1 MLNKLLAGMAALAL
15 SCATHA
21 QVSFSQFVENA
32 PTRAAPSSSDLLP
45 VTLSPTVT
53 EKVTLG
59 GLQTYLFGQVA
70 GAVSISSSGTS
81 QINGPGST
89 QLGGVYSLAP
99 SAHFFVTG
107 LSTSG
112 NFIVAQ
118 PAVGDI
124 NGIGTIAT
132 QAQTTGTSLL
142 MGNGTGGLQN
152 VTLGGPLTLVGKV
165 LSSASSVQSF
175 SFTNA
180 NGITGTVTNST
191 STPNLTLGTTISG
204 MVKGNGTG
212 FALANP
218 GTDYMPPT
226 TGTAILYGNGVG
238 GSSNVTI
245 GGNLSFSG
253 GILNVISAPTLT
265 GTNFTSIPNASV
277 LGLAASATTDTTNA
291 SNITSGTLSS
301 SRIPT
306 LNQNTTGNAATATTA
321 TNVAGGAA
329 GSIAYQTAANTTAM
343 LAAGSGVLVGGS
355 TPGYQTAPTLTG
367 TNFTGIPKAAVT
379 GTAITAADTGT
390 VTSTMI
396 ANSGVTAGSYTA
408 ANITVNAEGQITAA
422 SNGTGSAGAEILIST
437 LTASASSNLAWTG
450 LATYKHYRI
459 VFSNLLPS
467 SSSALE
473 VQVGTGATPTWVT
486 TGYYNAG
493 FYNVGGSTVAGFP
506 GNSGGMLVGAG
517 SGGAATSGTGW
528 TGNFDVYNFLSDHAG
543 DTTSTLSSFGMES
556 TSPIYEI
563 DTGGGGLSSNTTAKT
578 AIRIQFVSGNIT
590 SGTASLYGFNQ

>member
-152 VTLGGPLTLVGKV
+152 VTLGGPLTLVGNV